1 MALSSVTAGNTAN
14 ATDINQYKEALEG
27 TRDFSALMKA
37 ASGTDFYIRMSNTG
51 GSQFFKV
58 QNSSS
63 VDALVV
69 NSAGVVT
76 PTTLQIT
83 NEAAPADVTAGR
95 ISYNSTKNV
104 LVYGNA
110 SQVVEIADGAS
121 TNLALLAA
129 ETTINNT
136 STLTTLTDFTTALVA
151 NATYVAEFV
160 LIYLSGTTP
169 DVKFKWDITSV
180 SGCTIEWGQ
189 TGASAINA
197 AAPSGGGAIT
207 TYNSM
212 HDQTQTMAISGQ
224 GTGADNK
231 VVVPIFATIH
241 NSSTAGNLNLQ
252 WAQNLADG
260 SNSSLLVGSYMKITR
275 NA

>member
-1 MALSSVTAGNTAN
+1 MALSNVTAGDTAL
-14 ATDINQYKEALEG
+14 AADLNQYKEALEG
-27 TRDFSALMKA
+27 TRDFSPLMKA

-51 GSQFFKV
+51 GGQFFKV
-58 QNSSS
+58 QNSRAA
-63 VDALVV
+63 DALVV

-83 NEAAPADVTAGR
+83 GLSAPSDVTAGR
-95 ISYNSTKNV
+95 LSYNTTKNV

-121 TNLALLAA
+121 TNLAVLGS
-129 ETTINNT
+129 EQTVNNT
-136 STLTTLTDFTTALVA
+136 TTLTTLTDFTYALVA

-169 DVKFKWDITSV
+169 DVKFQWDISSV

-207 TYNSM
+207 PYNSM
-212 HDQTQTMAISGQ
+212 PDQTQTMALAGQ
-224 GTGADNK
+224 GTAADNK

-241 NSSTAGNLNLQ
+241 NSSTAGDLRFQ
-252 WAQNLADG
+252 WAQNTADG
-260 SNSSLLVGSYMKITR
+260 SNTSLLVGSYMKITR

>member
-1 MALSSVTAGNTAN
+1 MALSNVTAGDTAL
-14 ATDINQYKEALEG
+14 AADLNQYKEALEG
-27 TRDFSALMKA
+27 TRDFSPLMIA
-37 ASGTDFYIRMSNTG
+37 ASGTDFYVRMSNTG
-51 GSQFFKV
+51 GGQFFKV
-58 QNSSS
+58 QNSSAA
-63 VDALVV
+63 DALVV

-83 NEAAPADVTAGR
+83 NEASPSDVTAGR

-121 TNLALLAA
+121 TNLAVLGS
-129 ETTINNT
+129 EQTVNNT
-136 STLTTLTDFTTALVA
+136 TTLTTLTDFTYALVA

-169 DVKFKWDITSV
+169 DVKFKWDISQV
-180 SGCTIEWGQ
+180 PGCTIEWGQ

-197 AAPSGGGAIT
+197 AAPSGGAAIT

-212 HDQTQTMAISGQ
+212 HDVSQTMALAGQ
-224 GTGADNK
+224 GTGPDNK
-231 VVVPIFATIH
+231 VVVPVFATIH
-241 NSSTAGNLNLQ
+241 NSTTAGNLNLQ
-252 WAQNLADG
+252 WAQNTADA
-260 SNSSLLVGSYMKITR
+260 SDTKLLVGSYMKITR

>member
-1 MALSSVTAGNTAN
+1 MALNSVTSGSVAN
-14 ATDINQYKEALEG
+14 SSDINQYKEALEG
-27 TRDFSALMKA
+27 TRDFTPLMKA
-37 ASGTDFYIRMSNTG
+37 ASGTDFYVRMSNTG
-51 GSQFFKV
+51 GSRFFKV
-58 QNSSS
+58 QNSSA

-83 NEAAPADVTAGR
+83 NEASPSDVTAGR

-121 TNLALLAA
+121 TNLALLGA
-129 ETTINNT
+129 EQTINNT
-136 STLTTLTDFTTALVA
+136 TTLTTLTDFTTALVA
-151 NATYVAEFV
+151 NGTYVAEFV

-169 DVKFKWDITSV
+169 DVKFKWDISSV

-189 TGASAINA
+189 TGASTINA

-212 HDQTQTMAISGQ
+212 HDQTQTMALAGQ

-241 NSSTAGNLNLQ
+241 NSTTAGNLNFQ
-252 WAQNLADG
+252 WAQNTADG
-260 SNSSLLVGSYMKITR
+260 SNTSLLVGSYMKITR

>member
-1 MALSSVTAGNTAN
+1 MALNSVTSGNVAN
-14 ATDINQYKEALEG
+14 SSDINQYKEALEG

-58 QNSSS
+58 QNSSA

-83 NEAAPADVTAGR
+83 NQSAPSDVTAGR
-95 ISYNSTKNV
+95 MPYNSTKNV
-104 LVYGNA
+104 LVYGNG
-110 SQVVEIADGAS
+110 SQVVEVADGAS
-121 TNLALLAA
+121 TNLALLSA
-129 ETTINNT
+129 EQTINNT
-136 STLTTLTDFTTALVA
+136 ATLATLTDFTTALVA

-169 DVKFKWDITSV
+169 DVKFKWDIGSV

-212 HDQTQTMAISGQ
+212 HDQTQTMALAGQ

-241 NSSTAGNLNLQ
+241 NSSTAGNLNFQ
-252 WAQNLADG
+252 WAQNTANG
-260 SNSSLLVGSYMKITR
+260 SNTSLLVGSYMKITR

>member
-1 MALSSVTAGNTAN
+1 MALSNVTAGDTAL
-14 ATDINQYKEALEG
+14 AADLNQYKEALEG
-27 TRDFSALMKA
+27 TRDFSPLMIA
-37 ASGTDFYIRMSNTG
+37 ASGTDFYVRMSNTG
-51 GSQFFKV
+51 GGQFFKV
-58 QNSSS
+58 QNSSAA
-63 VDALVV
+63 DALVV

-83 NEAAPADVTAGR
+83 NEASPSDVTAGR

-121 TNLALLAA
+121 TNLAVLGS
-129 ETTINNT
+129 EQTVNNT
-136 STLTTLTDFTTALVA
+136 TTLTTLTDFTYALVA

-169 DVKFKWDITSV
+169 DVKFQWDISSV

-197 AAPSGGGAIT
+197 AAPSGGAAIT

-212 HDQTQTMAISGQ
+212 HDVSQTMALAGQ
-224 GTGADNK
+224 GAGPDNK
-231 VVVPIFATIH
+231 VVVPVFATIH
-241 NSSTAGNLNLQ
+241 NSTTAGNLNLQ
-252 WAQNLADG
+252 WAQNTADA
-260 SNSSLLVGSYMKITR
+260 SDTKLLVGSYMKITR

>member
-1 MALSSVTAGNTAN
+1 MALSNVTAGDTAL
-14 ATDINQYKEALEG
+14 AADLNQYKEALEG
-27 TRDFSALMKA
+27 TRDFSPLMKA
-37 ASGTDFYIRMSNTG
+37 ASGTDFYVRMSNTG
-51 GSQFFKV
+51 GGQFFKV
-58 QNSSS
+58 QNSSAA
-63 VDALVV
+63 DALVV

-83 NEAAPADVTAGR
+83 GLSAPSDVTAGR
-95 ISYNSTKNV
+95 LSYNTTKNV

-121 TNLALLAA
+121 TNLAVLGS
-129 ETTINNT
+129 EQTVNNT
-136 STLTTLTDFTTALVA
+136 ATLTTLTDFTYALVA

-169 DVKFKWDITSV
+169 DVKFKWDISSV

-207 TYNSM
+207 TYHSM
-212 HDQTQTMAISGQ
+212 HDPTQTMALAGQ
-224 GTGADNK
+224 GTGAANK
-231 VVVPIFATIH
+231 VVVPVFATIH
-241 NSSTAGNLNLQ
+241 NSSTAGSLNLQ
-252 WAQNLADG
+252 WAQNTANASDTK
-260 SNSSLLVGSYMKITR
+260 LLVGSYMKITR

>member
-1 MALSSVTAGNTAN
+1 MALNSVTAGNTAN

-58 QNSSS
+58 QNSSA

-83 NEAAPADVTAGR
+83 NQSAPSDVTAGR
-95 ISYNSTKNV
+95 LSYNTTKNV

-110 SQVVEIADGAS
+110 SQGVEIADGAS
-121 TNLALLAA
+121 TNLAVLGA
-129 ETTINNT
+129 EQTVNNT
-136 STLTTLTDFTTALVA
+136 ATLTTLTDFTYAPVA

-169 DVKFKWDITSV
+169 DVKFKWDISSV

-212 HDQTQTMAISGQ
+212 HDQTQTMALAGQ

-231 VVVPIFATIH
+231 VVVPVFATIH

-252 WAQNLADG
+252 WAQNTANASDTK
-260 SNSSLLVGSYMKITR
+260 LLVGSYMKITR

>member
-1 MALSSVTAGNTAN
+1 MALNSVTSGNVAN
-14 ATDINQYKEALEG
+14 SSDINQYKEALEG

-58 QNSSS
+58 QNSSA

-83 NEAAPADVTAGR
+83 NQSAPSDVTAGR
-95 ISYNSTKNV
+95 MSYNSTKNV
-104 LVYGNA
+104 LVYGNG
-110 SQVVEIADGAS
+110 SQVVEVADGAS
-121 TNLALLAA
+121 TNLALLSA
-129 ETTINNT
+129 EQTINNT
-136 STLTTLTDFTTALVA
+136 ATLATLTDFTTALVA

-169 DVKFKWDITSV
+169 DVKFKWDIGSV

-197 AAPSGGGAIT
+197 ATPSGGGAIT

-212 HDQTQTMAISGQ
+212 HDQTQTMALAGQ

-241 NSSTAGNLNLQ
+241 NSSTAGNLNFQ
-252 WAQNLADG
+252 WAQNTANG
-260 SNSSLLVGSYMKITR
+260 SNTSLLVGSYMKITR

>member
-1 MALSSVTAGNTAN
+1 MALSNVTAGDTAL
-14 ATDINQYKEALEG
+14 AADLNQYKEALEG
-27 TRDFSALMKA
+27 TREFSPLMKA
-37 ASGTDFYIRMSNTG
+37 AAGTDFYVRMSNTG
-51 GSQFFKV
+51 GGQFFKV
-58 QNSSS
+58 QNSSAA
-63 VDALVV
+63 DALVV

-83 NEAAPADVTAGR
+83 NEASPSDVTAGR

-121 TNLALLAA
+121 TNLALLGA
-129 ETTINNT
+129 EQTINNT
-136 STLTTLTDFTTALVA
+136 TTLTTLTDFTTALVA
-151 NATYVAEFV
+151 NGTYVAEFV

-169 DVKFKWDITSV
+169 DVKFKWDISSV

-189 TGASAINA
+189 TGSSAINA

-212 HDQTQTMAISGQ
+212 HDQTQTMALAGQ

-241 NSSTAGNLNLQ
+241 NSTTAGNLNLQ
-252 WAQNLADG
+252 WAQNTADG
-260 SNSSLLVGSYMKITR
+260 SNTSLLVGSYMKITR

>member
-1 MALSSVTAGNTAN
+1 MALDSVTAGNTAN

-27 TRDFSALMKA
+27 TRDFSPLMIA
-37 ASGTDFYIRMSNTG
+37 ASGTDFYVRMSNTG
-51 GSQFFKV
+51 GGQFFKV
-58 QNSSS
+58 QNSSAA
-63 VDALVV
+63 DALVV

-83 NEAAPADVTAGR
+83 GLSAPSDVTAGR
-95 ISYNSTKNV
+95 LSYNTTKNV

-121 TNLALLAA
+121 TNLAVLGS
-129 ETTINNT
+129 EQTVNNT
-136 STLTTLTDFTTALVA
+136 ATLTTLTDFTYALVT

-160 LIYLSGTTP
+160 LIYLSGTAP
-169 DVKFKWDITSV
+169 DVKFKWDLSSV
-180 SGCTIEWGQ
+180 SGIT
-189 TGASAINA
+189 A
-197 AAPSGGGAIT
+197 AAPSGGGGIT
-207 TYNSM
+207 TYTAM
-212 HDQTQTMAISGQ
+212 HDQTQTMAVAGQ

-231 VVVPIFATIH
+231 VVVPVFATIH

-252 WAQNLADG
+252 WAQNTANASDTK
-260 SNSSLLVGSYMKITR
+260 LLVGSYMKITR

>member
-1 MALSSVTAGNTAN
+1 MALDSVTAGNTAN

-27 TRDFSALMKA
+27 TRDFSPLMIA
-37 ASGTDFYIRMSNTG
+37 ASGTDFYVRMSNTG
-51 GSQFFKV
+51 GGQFFKV
-58 QNSSS
+58 QNSSAA
-63 VDALVV
+63 DALVV

-83 NEAAPADVTAGR
+83 GLSAPSDVTAGR
-95 ISYNSTKNV
+95 LSYNTTKNV

-121 TNLALLAA
+121 TNLAVLGS
-129 ETTINNT
+129 EQTVNNT
-136 STLTTLTDFTTALVA
+136 TTLTTLTDFTYALVA

-169 DVKFKWDITSV
+169 DVKFKWDISSV

-212 HDQTQTMAISGQ
+212 HDQTQTMALAGQ

-231 VVVPIFATIH
+231 VVVPVFATIH
-241 NSSTAGNLNLQ
+241 NSTTAGNLNLQ
-252 WAQNLADG
+252 WAQNTADA
-260 SNSSLLVGSYMKITR
+260 SDTKLLVGSYMKITR

>member
-1 MALSSVTAGNTAN
+1 MALNSVTSGNVAN
-14 ATDINQYKEALEG
+14 SSDINQYKEALEG

-58 QNSSS
+58 QNSSA

-83 NEAAPADVTAGR
+83 NQSAPSDVTAGR
-95 ISYNSTKNV
+95 MSYNSTKNV
-104 LVYGNA
+104 LVYGNG
-110 SQVVEIADGAS
+110 SQVVEVADGAS
-121 TNLALLAA
+121 TNLALLSA
-129 ETTINNT
+129 EQTINNT
-136 STLTTLTDFTTALVA
+136 ATLATLTDFTTALVA

-169 DVKFKWDITSV
+169 DVKFKWDIGSV

-212 HDQTQTMAISGQ
+212 HDQTQTMALAGQ

-241 NSSTAGNLNLQ
+241 NSSTAGNLNFQ
-252 WAQNLADG
+252 WAQNTANG
-260 SNSSLLVGSYMKITR
+260 SNTSLLVGSYMKITR